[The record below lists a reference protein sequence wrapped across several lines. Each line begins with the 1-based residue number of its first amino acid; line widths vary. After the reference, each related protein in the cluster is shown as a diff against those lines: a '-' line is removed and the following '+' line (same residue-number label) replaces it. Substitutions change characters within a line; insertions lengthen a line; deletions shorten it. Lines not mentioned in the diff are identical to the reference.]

1 VRAAGRQGVTL
12 HREVRGEG
20 PAVLLV
26 HAGIADGRMWEP
38 LAERL
43 VAAGYRTIAPDLPGF
58 GRTPLEPGVVS
69 NPGVLVALLDELG
82 LDRVPVVAASFGGL
96 VSLDLA
102 LRAPER
108 VAGLVLLD
116 SALDELAES
125 DELAAFGAEEEAA
138 LEAGDVA
145 AAVDANV
152 RMWVTR
158 GDRDV
163 DPAVVDL
170 VAAMQRAAF
179 EAQMDVD
186 AELEEPDPPV
196 ARRLGDIGAPAL
208 VIVGADDVEDF
219 VRVGERLAG
228 DLPGAGP
235 LVRIAGAAHLP
246 ALERPDD
253 VAAVVVPFLR
263 ARCASP

>member
-1 VRAAGRQGVTL
+1 MTP
-12 HREVRGEG
+12 HHEVRGEG

-26 HAGIADGRMWEP
+26 HAGIADGRMWGP

-43 VAAGYRTIAPDLPGF
+43 VAAGHRTIAPDLPGF

-69 NPGVLVALLDELG
+69 NPGALLALLDELG
-82 LDRVPVVAASFGGL
+82 LDRVPVVGASFGGL

-116 SALDELAES
+116 SDLDESAES
-125 DELAAFGAEEEAA
+125 AELAAFAAEEEAA
-138 LEAGDVA
+138 LDAGDVA
-145 AAVDANV
+145 AAVEANV
-152 RMWVTR
+152 RTWVTR

-179 EAQMDVD
+179 EAQMGVD

-196 ARRLGDIGAPAL
+196 ARRLGEIGAPAL
-208 VIVGADDVEDF
+208 VVVGADDDEHF
-219 VRVGERLAG
+219 VRLGERLAG
-228 DLPGAGP
+228 ELPGAGP

-246 ALERPDD
+246 ALERPDE